1 MKLKYFF
8 TAIVAALSTVF
19 VSCSDDFEATY
30 LDEVSVS
37 SSFITFAAEGGNATI
52 EVNAKGDWQIKS
64 LPEWVTVSSAN
75 GSAGATVVTFSATTA
90 SETREANAVIEC
102 AGKQQ
107 SIKFFQQ
114 TEKVEL
120 PVSPCSEVLA
130 GPDSK
135 SYRIKGI
142 CTKIANTQ
150 YGNFYIND
158 GTGEVYI
165 YGTVDET
172 GSYNWA
178 KFGIE
183 VGDEVIVEGP
193 KTTYNGTVELV
204 DATFIGINKSLI
216 KVETLDPEDATLPLE
231 GGKFTVALSNK
242 GNGVS
247 VAVPEEAQSWLSVNS
262 IVTGATSTV
271 VFTAAPNDGGD
282 RSVEL
287 VFKTT
292 DGKKE
297 YTATT
302 ILTQK
307 GAIVACSVAEFNAAA
322 VGSTQY
328 RLTGIVSK
336 VVDATKGRFYIYD
349 YSGETYVYNYAD
361 CAAKGVKAGD
371 IITVVGKRDQYKE
384 TIEMT
389 GGVIEDVNPVTEVS
403 IADFL
408 TKADDKN
415 VYYMV
420 SGVIDEI
427 ANDQYGNIYIKDDNG
442 NRLYVYGCYPGWGAT
457 GDARKGVVAA
467 KEMKVG
473 DILTVVGPKSTYKD
487 VPQVNGG
494 YYFSHTPAN

>member
-37 SSFITFAAEGGNATI
+37 SSFVTFAAGGGDATI
-52 EVNAKGDWQIKS
+52 EVKANGDWQIKS
-64 LPEWVTVSSAN
+64 LPEWISVNKQT
-75 GSAGATVVTFSATTA
+75 GSAGNTIVTFKATEA
-90 SETREANAVIEC
+90 DETREANAVIEC
-102 AGKQQ
+102 LGKAQT
-107 SIKFFQQ
+107 IKFLQQ
-114 TEKVEL
+114 TEKIDL
-120 PVSPCSEVLA
+120 PISPCSEVIE

-183 VGDEVIVEGP
+183 VGDEVTVEGP

-204 DATFIGINKSLI
+204 DATFISLNKSLI
-216 KVETLDPEDATLPLE
+216 KVDTVDPEDSTLPLE
-231 GGKFTVALSNK
+231 GGQFTVTLANK
-242 GNGVS
+242 GQG
-247 VAVPEEAQSWLSVNS
+247 VAVTIPESAKSWLSVNS
-262 IVTGATSTV
+262 IITGSTSTV

-282 RSVEL
+282 RSVDL

-302 ILTQK
+302 TLTQK
-307 GAIVACSVAEFNAAA
+307 GAIVACTVAEFNAAA
-322 VGSTQY
+322 VGSIQY

-336 VVDATKGRFYIYD
+336 VADATKGRFYIYD

-389 GGVIEDVNPVTEVS
+389 GGVIEDVNPVAEVT
-403 IADFL
+403 IPEFL
-408 TKADDKN
+408 SKADDKN

-427 ANDQYGNIYIKDDNG
+427 ANDQFGNIYIKDANG

-467 KEMKVG
+467 KELKVG